1 MIFKNIF
8 FKFMNNTIF
17 GRTIKNVIKYRDI
30 KLVTKG
36 RRINYLVL
44 EPNCHTTKSS
54 TEYLLA
60 RKKKKN
66 ADTNE

>member
-1 MIFKNIF
+1 MIFKKIF

-30 KLVTKG
+30 KLVTTG

-44 EPNCHTTKSS
+44 EPSCHTTKSS

-60 RKKKKN
+60 IKKKKN

>member
-1 MIFKNIF
+1 
-8 FKFMNNTIF
+8 MNNTIF

-30 KLVTKG
+30 KLDTKG

-44 EPNCHTTKSS
+44 EPSCHTTKSS

-60 RKKKKN
+60 IKKKKN